1 MYAYTL
7 RACETNNAFM
17 LIALNQEFNFGAVRL
32 QKLIAK
38 YNEVSMMYRDHIR
51 DGFTD
56 EECIQIVKNALVDI
70 GLEPS
75 QVFSKIERDEF
86 SKFKR
91 EKRKFAK
98 KQRADIL
105 GSRKSRGEYE
115 SIQSGNQLT
124 GAENRLMTAQ
134 QEILRDKLRRGSDI
148 FKKH

>member
-1 MYAYTL
+1 MKSKIRPSKEMRKCNEQMMYTYTL

-38 YNEVSMMYRDHIR
+38 YNEVSMMYKDHIR

-56 EECIQIVKNALVDI
+56 EECVQIIKNALVDI

-75 QVFSKIERDEF
+75 QVFSQIERDEF

-98 KQRADIL
+98 NNAPAYSEAEKVVENMKAFRAAIN
-105 GSRKSRGEYE
+105 S
-115 SIQSGNQLT
+115 
-124 GAENRLMTAQ
+124 
-134 QEILRDKLRRGSDI
+134 QEQKII
-148 FKKH
+148 

>member
-1 MYAYTL
+1 LKSKIRPSKEMRKCSEQMMYAYTL

-32 QKLIAK
+32 QKLIAR

-56 EECIQIVKNALVDI
+56 EECIGIIKNALVDI

-91 EKRKFAK
+91 EKRKYAK
-98 KQRADIL
+98 NNVPTYSEAEDAVQTMKAFRAVIN
-105 GSRKSRGEYE
+105 E
-115 SIQSGNQLT
+115 
-124 GAENRLMTAQ
+124 
-134 QEILRDKLRRGSDI
+134 QEQKIV
-148 FKKH
+148 

>member
-1 MYAYTL
+1 MRKCNEQMMYAYTL

-75 QVFSKIERDEF
+75 QVFSQIERDEF

-98 KQRADIL
+98 NNVPTYSEVEKAVENMKAFRAAIN
-105 GSRKSRGEYE
+105 S
-115 SIQSGNQLT
+115 
-124 GAENRLMTAQ
+124 
-134 QEILRDKLRRGSDI
+134 QEQKIV
-148 FKKH
+148 

>member
-1 MYAYTL
+1 MKSKIRPSKEMRKCNEQMMYAYTL

-38 YNEVSMMYRDHIR
+38 YNEVSTMYKDHIR

-56 EECIQIVKNALVDI
+56 EECIQIIKNALVDI

-75 QVFSKIERDEF
+75 QVFSQIERDEF

-98 KQRADIL
+98 NNAPTYSEAEKVVENMKAFRAAIN
-105 GSRKSRGEYE
+105 S
-115 SIQSGNQLT
+115 
-124 GAENRLMTAQ
+124 
-134 QEILRDKLRRGSDI
+134 QEQKII
-148 FKKH
+148 

>member
-1 MYAYTL
+1 MKDLKSKIRPSKEMRKCNEQMMYAFTL

-56 EECIQIVKNALVDI
+56 EECIQIIKNALVDI

-75 QVFSKIERDEF
+75 QVFSQIERDEF

-98 KQRADIL
+98 NNVPTYSEAEKAVENMKAFRAAIN
-105 GSRKSRGEYE
+105 S
-115 SIQSGNQLT
+115 
-124 GAENRLMTAQ
+124 
-134 QEILRDKLRRGSDI
+134 QEQKIV
-148 FKKH
+148 

>member
-1 MYAYTL
+1 MRKCNEQMMYAFTL

-75 QVFSKIERDEF
+75 QVFSQIERDEF

-98 KQRADIL
+98 NNVPTHSEAEKAVENMKAFRAAIN
-105 GSRKSRGEYE
+105 S
-115 SIQSGNQLT
+115 
-124 GAENRLMTAQ
+124 
-134 QEILRDKLRRGSDI
+134 QEQKIV
-148 FKKH
+148 

>member
-1 MYAYTL
+1 MKSKIRPSKEMRKCNEQMMYAFTL

-17 LIALNQEFNFGAVRL
+17 LIALNQEFNFGTVRL

-56 EECIQIVKNALVDI
+56 EECIQIIKNALVDI

-75 QVFSKIERDEF
+75 QIFSRIERDEF

-91 EKRKFAK
+91 EKKEICE
-98 KQRADIL
+98 KQRTDIL
-105 GSRKSRGEYE
+105 GSGK
-115 SIQSGNQLT
+115 
-124 GAENRLMTAQ
+124 AVENMKAFRAAINS
-134 QEILRDKLRRGSDI
+134 QEQKIV
-148 FKKH
+148 